1 MLTLFKRWLISDDY
15 YNSVF
20 RLKNSCEVRSVRIKR
35 KLQYLLLACSLI
47 LPAASIGQA
56 ESYDYPIADPIAA
69 TILSTPIEAQADLP
83 KNIRA
88 KHYQSIDIFPER
100 QVPDV
105 FWYNKELRY
114 SVAYHKK
121 RSPVM
126 FLIAGTGAGYDSAK
140 MKMMQ
145 KAFFQAGF
153 HVVAISSPT
162 HPNFIV
168 AASSSGMPGDIRSDA
183 EDIYNVMEKIIQ
195 QVGKKD
201 LIGDFYIT
209 GYSLGGSQAAF
220 VAKLDEVKKIF
231 NFKKVMM
238 INPALNIYDSA
249 VKLDKMLVDNIPG
262 GLDKFND
269 FYEKLMHNATETY
282 VQGDFIELSFEFFYS
297 AYDKIL
303 PSQKEAKAVVG
314 LSFRLSLSNLLFVS
328 DVMTNSGYIVPK
340 NLKFFKTDSLTDY
353 CKIACRC
360 SFSEYVKNIIYPVY
374 KAKNPGL
381 SFRELVD
388 RSSLKTIE
396 DYLKQ
401 SDKIGMVTNIDD
413 FILAPDDIEYFRRV
427 FGGRAK
433 IYPRGGHCGN
443 MAYKDNVAYMID
455 FFKK

>member
-1 MLTLFKRWLISDDY
+1 M
-15 YNSVF
+15 
-20 RLKNSCEVRSVRIKR
+20 RIKR

-47 LPAASIGQA
+47 LTAASIGQA
-56 ESYDYPIADPIAA
+56 EPYDYPIADPIAA

-88 KHYQSIDIFPER
+88 KYYQSIDIFPER

-114 SVAYHKK
+114 SVAYHKE

-220 VAKLDEVKKIF
+220 VAKLDEAKKIF

-269 FYEKLMHNATETY
+269 FYEKLIHNVSETY
-282 VQGDFIELSFEFFYS
+282 VHGDFIELSFEFFYS

-303 PSQKEAKAVVG
+303 PSQKEAKAVIG
-314 LSFRLSLSNLLFVS
+314 LSFRLSLTNLLFVS

-353 CKIACRC
+353 CKIASRC
-360 SFSEYVKNIIYPVY
+360 SFSEYAKNIIYPVY

-381 SFRELVD
+381 SLRELVD

-427 FGGRAK
+427 FGGRVK